1 PIVSHQYKYVFVDAM
16 HIKVRENNKIV
27 SKGVYIAMGINENR
41 KRDIIGFKIS
51 NQESELAWSEFFE
64 DLRMRGLT

>member
-1 PIVSHQYKYVFVDAM
+1 M
-16 HIKVRENNKIV
+16 V

-64 DLRMRGLT
+64 DLRMRG

>member
-1 PIVSHQYKYVFVDAM
+1 M

-51 NQESELAWSEFFE
+51 NQESELAWLEF
-64 DLRMRGLT
+64 LKT